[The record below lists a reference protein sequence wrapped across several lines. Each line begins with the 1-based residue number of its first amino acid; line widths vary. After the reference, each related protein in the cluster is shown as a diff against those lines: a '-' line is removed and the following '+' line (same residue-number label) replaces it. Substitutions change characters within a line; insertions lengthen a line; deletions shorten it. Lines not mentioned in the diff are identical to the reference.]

1 MTLELLF
8 AIVALIGSFMSIGS
22 LVFGAGRAIEALD
35 NLKLTLSDLRKVI
48 KEATLDLRE
57 MERFASRVDEKLDN
71 HDMRITRLEE

>member
-1 MTLELLF
+1 
-8 AIVALIGSFMSIGS
+8 MSIGS